1 VTATVAAPRRAAAG
15 RSLPPGLG
23 RYVLTRLIAAVGV
36 LVVLTIVVFLFIH
49 AAPGGPENAIAGD
62 MATPQQLQAI
72 RVKYHLS
79 DPLWTQYFHYV
90 NTVVHGD
97 FGTSVVRKTPVL
109 STIGTAAGITVP
121 LMLMTWA
128 LSTVIGVALGIL
140 TASRAGGIA
149 DRLVLALTTVG
160 ASAPAFAVGTL
171 FAWLFGIKLG
181 WFPVVGDGNGGL
193 DTLRHLVLPAATGA
207 VVLLASITR
216 FSRVRVAQILEEDQT
231 TFARA
236 RGLSRAWVL
245 RNVILRNAGVQI
257 ITVSSG
263 QLVIL
268 LAWLVIIEQ
277 IFSLQG
283 MGTLLVES
291 VTNQDI
297 TVVQGITLFAA
308 IFVVVVNLL
317 TDLACMLIDPRLRAE
332 LERRR

>member
-1 VTATVAAPRRAAAG
+1 MTATAVAPARAG
-15 RSLPPGLG
+15 RSLPSGLG
-23 RYVLTRLIAAVGV
+23 RYILMRLAVAVGL
-36 LVVLTIVVFLFIH
+36 LVVLTVVVFLFIH
-49 AAPGGPENAIAGD
+49 AAPGGPENAIGGD

-72 RVKYHLS
+72 RIKYHLN

-90 NTVVHGD
+90 DGLVHGD
-97 FGTSVVRKTPVL
+97 FGTSVVRETSVL

-121 LMLMTWA
+121 LMLMTWVA
-128 LSTVIGVALGIL
+128 STVIGVALGVL
-140 TASRAGGIA
+140 TAIRAGGIV
-149 DRLVLALTTVG
+149 DRVVLALTTIG

-171 FAWLFGIKLG
+171 LAWLFGLKLG
-181 WFPVVGDGNGGL
+181 WFPVVGDGSGGI

-207 VVLLASITR
+207 VALFASITR

-236 RGLSRAWVL
+236 RGLSRVWML

-257 ITVSSG
+257 LTVSSG

-268 LAWLVIIEQ
+268 MAWLVIIEQ

-283 MGTLLVES
+283 MGSLLIES
-291 VTNQDI
+291 VTNQDV

-308 IFVVVVNLL
+308 IFVIVVNLL